1 VHASR
6 GFAVTQQRTDSRTSK
21 VTGSGTITTE
31 GKMFKTVGTLD
42 EQKLQA
48 AVATLERWC
57 AHLKNLK
64 VAKANRSKLL
74 AVLIVTEYM
83 TQIPLD
89 SSRQA

>member
-1 VHASR
+1 VHAST

-31 GKMFKTVGTLD
+31 GKTVGTLD

-48 AVATLERWC
+48 AVATLECWC

-74 AVLIVTEYM
+74 AVLIVTESM